1 MIPRQYRIHVVLMIA
16 AALMIILPLLNE
28 KPDEEKAAVATAAA
42 DEFLQLVDDGH
53 YEASWQVAAQLLK
66 DKVTKEKWVEQLQ
79 QIRNTMGPVVSR
91 KQENISYATAAQ
103 DSPDGEYIQIFNDVD
118 FKNKPGVKETITVM
132 LEKADGHWRVAGYFI
147 K

>member
-28 KPDEEKAAVATAAA
+28 KPDAEKAAVATAAA
-42 DEFLQLVDDGH
+42 DEFLQLVDAGH
-53 YEASWQVAAQLLK
+53 YDASWQVSAKLLQE
-66 DKVTKEKWVEQLQ
+66 KVSKEKWVEQMQ
-79 QIRNTMGPVVSR
+79 QIRGDLGPLVSR
-91 KQENISYATAAQ
+91 KQDDISYATAAK
-103 DSPDGEYIQIFNDVD
+103 DSPDGEYIQIFYNTD

-132 LEKADGHWRVAGYFI
+132 LEKSDGHWRVAGYFI